1 MGHRSI
7 FFLSLSFLGALFAQ
21 NTYLGP
27 TSPVPGNPKTVRVEV
42 IVHDSPVPAGVQ
54 IEYVQFDGNSV
65 PLKPRDVHGYR
76 GTASFQVSPGK
87 YKLRWKV
94 RRDKTIWPRTMSHEE
109 EVTVDP
115 RDLWLQISIEGET
128 ASIR

>member
-1 MGHRSI
+1 MDRLF
-7 FFLSLSFLGALFAQ
+7 FFLSLLAFGALTAQ

-27 TSPVPGNPKTVRVEV
+27 TSPVPGSPKTVRVEG
-42 IVHDSPVPAGVQ
+42 IVHDSPTPAGVQ
-54 IEYVQFDGNSV
+54 IESVQFDGASI
-65 PLKPRDVHGYR
+65 PLTPRDVHGYR
-76 GTASFQVSPGK
+76 ATASFQVFPGK

-94 RRDKTIWPRTMSHEE
+94 KRDKLVWPRTVSHEE